1 MLQVHLPCKLE
12 TKLFRMSINLWKVT
26 KTCFF
31 GDKYCHSNQIIYK
44 DSFYCQS
51 IVSAIRV
58 IYTKSGEFYYKYLHR
73 FSTISLIIGISGL
86 SFVTASGNP
95 YTKSISITYKSFY
108 KQIIYFG
115 LPGVFDRFCSRILF
129 SRQATQPERLH
140 KGAAKGL
147 QAL

>member
-58 IYTKSGEFYYKYLHR
+58 IYTKSGEFYYRYLHR
-73 FSTISLIIGISGL
+73 FSIISPITGISEL
-86 SFVTASGNP
+86 SFVTACSNS
-95 YTKSISITYKSFY
+95 YTKYILITYKSSY
-108 KQIIYFG
+108 KQVLYFG
-115 LPGVFDRFCSRILF
+115 LPSV
-129 SRQATQPERLH
+129 
-140 KGAAKGL
+140 
-147 QAL
+147 